1 MFNYQEEHKKLC
13 DLMHEIYIKKN
24 SDYGNSFSDLYDEYG
39 SIISE
44 IHIREKFN
52 RFKQLRTNESQVG
65 ESIED
70 TLMDMANYCLLTLLE
85 MKKLNSYIDEEV
97 IEENIELEEVQEE
110 VQDSTEDV
118 TEEMIS
124 DHLMTGHFKY
134 QDPDLLIR
142 TSGEQRI
149 SNFLLWQLA
158 YSELAFSDKNWPD
171 FDEDDLKQFVNDY
184 KHRNRRFGKVDESD
198 S

>member
-13 DLMHEIYIKKN
+13 DLMHETYIKKN

-97 IEENIELEEVQEE
+97 VEEDIELEEVQ
-110 VQDSTEDV
+110 DPTENA
-118 TEEMIS
+118 TEEIVVKS
-124 DHLMTGHFKY
+124 THKDEEIKSEFKRENHDTEY
-134 QDPDLLIR
+134 L
-142 TSGEQRI
+142 
-149 SNFLLWQLA
+149 
-158 YSELAFSDKNWPD
+158 
-171 FDEDDLKQFVNDY
+171 FDGATKEEIKKIKSAKGCLK
-184 KHRNRRFGKVDESD
+184 
-198 S
+198 

>member
-85 MKKLNSYIDEEV
+85 MKKLNSYVDEEV
-97 IEENIELEEVQEE
+97 AEEDIELEE
-110 VQDSTEDV
+110 VQDSTEDT
-118 TEEMIS
+118 TEEIVVKSMHKDEEIKS
-124 DHLMTGHFKY
+124 EFKRENHDTEY
-134 QDPDLLIR
+134 L
-142 TSGEQRI
+142 
-149 SNFLLWQLA
+149 
-158 YSELAFSDKNWPD
+158 
-171 FDEDDLKQFVNDY
+171 FDGATKEEIKKIKSAKGCLK
-184 KHRNRRFGKVDESD
+184 
-198 S
+198 

>member
-85 MKKLNSYIDEEV
+85 MKKLNNYVDEEV
-97 IEENIELEEVQEE
+97 VEEDIELEEVQ
-110 VQDSTEDV
+110 DPTENA
-118 TEEMIS
+118 TEEIVVKSMHKDEEIKS
-124 DHLMTGHFKY
+124 EFKRENHDTEY
-134 QDPDLLIR
+134 L
-142 TSGEQRI
+142 
-149 SNFLLWQLA
+149 
-158 YSELAFSDKNWPD
+158 
-171 FDEDDLKQFVNDY
+171 FDGATKEEIKKIKSAKGCLK
-184 KHRNRRFGKVDESD
+184 
-198 S
+198 

>member
-85 MKKLNSYIDEEV
+85 IKKLNSYVDEEV
-97 IEENIELEEVQEE
+97 AEEDIELEEVQ
-110 VQDSTEDV
+110 DPTENA
-118 TEEMIS
+118 TEEMVVKSMHKDEEIKS
-124 DHLMTGHFKY
+124 EFKRENHDTEY
-134 QDPDLLIR
+134 L
-142 TSGEQRI
+142 
-149 SNFLLWQLA
+149 
-158 YSELAFSDKNWPD
+158 
-171 FDEDDLKQFVNDY
+171 FDGATKEEIKKIKSAKGCLK
-184 KHRNRRFGKVDESD
+184 
-198 S
+198 

>member
-1 MFNYQEEHKKLC
+1 MFNYKEEHKKLC

-97 IEENIELEEVQEE
+97 AEEDIELEEVQ
-110 VQDSTEDV
+110 DPTENA
-118 TEEMIS
+118 TEEIVVKSMHKDEEIKS
-124 DHLMTGHFKY
+124 EFKRENHDTEY
-134 QDPDLLIR
+134 L
-142 TSGEQRI
+142 
-149 SNFLLWQLA
+149 
-158 YSELAFSDKNWPD
+158 
-171 FDEDDLKQFVNDY
+171 FDGATKEEIKKIKSAKGCLK
-184 KHRNRRFGKVDESD
+184 
-198 S
+198 

>member
-1 MFNYQEEHKKLC
+1 MFNYKEEHKKLC

-85 MKKLNSYIDEEV
+85 MKKLNSYVDEEV
-97 IEENIELEEVQEE
+97 AEEDIELEEVQDPIENA
-110 VQDSTEDV
+110 
-118 TEEMIS
+118 TEEIVVKSMHKDEEIKS
-124 DHLMTGHFKY
+124 EFKRENHDTEY
-134 QDPDLLIR
+134 L
-142 TSGEQRI
+142 
-149 SNFLLWQLA
+149 
-158 YSELAFSDKNWPD
+158 
-171 FDEDDLKQFVNDY
+171 FDGATKEEIKKIKSAKGCLK
-184 KHRNRRFGKVDESD
+184 
-198 S
+198 

>member
-85 MKKLNSYIDEEV
+85 MKKLNSYVDEEV
-97 IEENIELEEVQEE
+97 VEEDIELEEVQ
-110 VQDSTEDV
+110 DPTENA
-118 TEEMIS
+118 TEEIVVKSMHKDEEIKS
-124 DHLMTGHFKY
+124 EFKRENHDTEY
-134 QDPDLLIR
+134 L
-142 TSGEQRI
+142 
-149 SNFLLWQLA
+149 
-158 YSELAFSDKNWPD
+158 
-171 FDEDDLKQFVNDY
+171 FDGATKEEIKKIKSAKGCLK
-184 KHRNRRFGKVDESD
+184 
-198 S
+198 

>member
-1 MFNYQEEHKKLC
+1 MFNYKEEHKKLC

-85 MKKLNSYIDEEV
+85 IKKLNSYVDEEV
-97 IEENIELEEVQEE
+97 VEENIELEEVQEE
-110 VQDSTEDV
+110 VQDSTED
-118 TEEMIS
+118 TAEEIVVKSM
-124 DHLMTGHFKY
+124 HK
-134 QDPDLLIR
+134 
-142 TSGEQRI
+142 
-149 SNFLLWQLA
+149 
-158 YSELAFSDKNWPD
+158 
-171 FDEDDLKQFVNDY
+171 DEDIKSEFKRENHDTEYLFDGATKEEIKKIKSAKGCLK
-184 KHRNRRFGKVDESD
+184 
-198 S
+198 

>member
-1 MFNYQEEHKKLC
+1 MFNYKGEHKKLC
-13 DLMHEIYIKKN
+13 DLMHETYIKKN

-85 MKKLNSYIDEEV
+85 MKKLNSYVDEEV
-97 IEENIELEEVQEE
+97 IEENIELEEVQ
-110 VQDSTEDV
+110 DSTEDT
-118 TEEMIS
+118 TEEIVVKSM
-124 DHLMTGHFKY
+124 HK
-134 QDPDLLIR
+134 
-142 TSGEQRI
+142 
-149 SNFLLWQLA
+149 
-158 YSELAFSDKNWPD
+158 
-171 FDEDDLKQFVNDY
+171 DEDIKSEFKRENHDTEYLFDGATKEEIKKIKSAKGCLK
-184 KHRNRRFGKVDESD
+184 
-198 S
+198 

>member
-97 IEENIELEEVQEE
+97 IEEDIELEE
-110 VQDSTEDV
+110 VQDSTEDT
-118 TEEMIS
+118 TEEIVVKSMHKDEEIKS
-124 DHLMTGHFKY
+124 EFKRENHDTEY
-134 QDPDLLIR
+134 L
-142 TSGEQRI
+142 
-149 SNFLLWQLA
+149 
-158 YSELAFSDKNWPD
+158 
-171 FDEDDLKQFVNDY
+171 FDGATKEEIKKIKSAKGCLK
-184 KHRNRRFGKVDESD
+184 
-198 S
+198 

>member
-85 MKKLNSYIDEEV
+85 MKKLNSYVDEEV
-97 IEENIELEEVQEE
+97 VEEDIELEEI
-110 VQDSTEDV
+110 QDPTENA
-118 TEEMIS
+118 TEEMVVKSMHKDEEIKS
-124 DHLMTGHFKY
+124 EFKRENHDTEY
-134 QDPDLLIR
+134 L
-142 TSGEQRI
+142 
-149 SNFLLWQLA
+149 
-158 YSELAFSDKNWPD
+158 
-171 FDEDDLKQFVNDY
+171 FDGATKEEIKKIKSAKGCLK
-184 KHRNRRFGKVDESD
+184 
-198 S
+198 

>member
-85 MKKLNSYIDEEV
+85 IKKLNSYIDEEV
-97 IEENIELEEVQEE
+97 VEENIELEEVQ
-110 VQDSTEDV
+110 DPTENA
-118 TEEMIS
+118 TEEIVVKSMHKDEEIKS
-124 DHLMTGHFKY
+124 EFKRENHDTEY
-134 QDPDLLIR
+134 L
-142 TSGEQRI
+142 
-149 SNFLLWQLA
+149 
-158 YSELAFSDKNWPD
+158 
-171 FDEDDLKQFVNDY
+171 FDGATKEEIKKIKSAKGCLK
-184 KHRNRRFGKVDESD
+184 
-198 S
+198 

>member
-1 MFNYQEEHKKLC
+1 MFNYKEEHKKLC
-13 DLMHEIYIKKN
+13 DLMHETYIKKN

-44 IHIREKFN
+44 IHIREKFD

-97 IEENIELEEVQEE
+97 IEENIELEEVQ
-110 VQDSTEDV
+110 DSTEDT
-118 TEEMIS
+118 TEEIVVKSMHKDEEIKS
-124 DHLMTGHFKY
+124 EFKRENHDTEY
-134 QDPDLLIR
+134 L
-142 TSGEQRI
+142 
-149 SNFLLWQLA
+149 
-158 YSELAFSDKNWPD
+158 
-171 FDEDDLKQFVNDY
+171 FDGATKEEIEKIKSAKGCLK
-184 KHRNRRFGKVDESD
+184 
-198 S
+198 

>member
-85 MKKLNSYIDEEV
+85 MKKLNSYVDEEV
-97 IEENIELEEVQEE
+97 VEENIELEEVQDPTENAIEE
-110 VQDSTEDV
+110 IVVKS
-118 TEEMIS
+118 M
-124 DHLMTGHFKY
+124 HK
-134 QDPDLLIR
+134 
-142 TSGEQRI
+142 
-149 SNFLLWQLA
+149 
-158 YSELAFSDKNWPD
+158 
-171 FDEDDLKQFVNDY
+171 DEDIKSEFKRENHDTEYLFDGATKEEIKKIKSARGCLK
-184 KHRNRRFGKVDESD
+184 
-198 S
+198 

>member
-1 MFNYQEEHKKLC
+1 MFNYKEEHKKLC
-13 DLMHEIYIKKN
+13 NLMHEIYIKKN

-85 MKKLNSYIDEEV
+85 IKKLNSYIDEEV
-97 IEENIELEEVQEE
+97 VEENIELEEVQ
-110 VQDSTEDV
+110 DPTENV
-118 TEEMIS
+118 TEEIVVKSM
-124 DHLMTGHFKY
+124 HK
-134 QDPDLLIR
+134 
-142 TSGEQRI
+142 
-149 SNFLLWQLA
+149 
-158 YSELAFSDKNWPD
+158 
-171 FDEDDLKQFVNDY
+171 DEDIKSEFKRENHDTEYLFDGATKEEIKKIKSAKGCLK
-184 KHRNRRFGKVDESD
+184 
-198 S
+198 

>member
-85 MKKLNSYIDEEV
+85 IKKFNSYIDEEV
-97 IEENIELEEVQEE
+97 VEENIELEEVQ
-110 VQDSTEDV
+110 DPTENA
-118 TEEMIS
+118 TEEIVVKSMHKDEEIKS
-124 DHLMTGHFKY
+124 EFKRENHDTEY
-134 QDPDLLIR
+134 L
-142 TSGEQRI
+142 
-149 SNFLLWQLA
+149 
-158 YSELAFSDKNWPD
+158 
-171 FDEDDLKQFVNDY
+171 FDGATKEEIKKIKSAKGCLK
-184 KHRNRRFGKVDESD
+184 
-198 S
+198 

>member
-85 MKKLNSYIDEEV
+85 MKKLNSYVDEEV
-97 IEENIELEEVQEE
+97 AEEDIELEEI
-110 VQDSTEDV
+110 QDPTENA
-118 TEEMIS
+118 TEEMVVKSMHKDEEIKS
-124 DHLMTGHFKY
+124 EFKRENHDTEY
-134 QDPDLLIR
+134 L
-142 TSGEQRI
+142 
-149 SNFLLWQLA
+149 
-158 YSELAFSDKNWPD
+158 
-171 FDEDDLKQFVNDY
+171 FDEATKEEIEKIKSAKGCLK
-184 KHRNRRFGKVDESD
+184 
-198 S
+198 

>member
-85 MKKLNSYIDEEV
+85 MKKLNSYVDEEAV
-97 IEENIELEEVQEE
+97 EEDIELEEVQ
-110 VQDSTEDV
+110 DPTENA
-118 TEEMIS
+118 TEEIVVKSMHKDEEIKS
-124 DHLMTGHFKY
+124 EFKRENHDTEY
-134 QDPDLLIR
+134 L
-142 TSGEQRI
+142 
-149 SNFLLWQLA
+149 
-158 YSELAFSDKNWPD
+158 
-171 FDEDDLKQFVNDY
+171 FDGATKEEIKKIKSAKGCLK
-184 KHRNRRFGKVDESD
+184 
-198 S
+198 

>member
-1 MFNYQEEHKKLC
+1 MFNYKEEHKKLC
-13 DLMHEIYIKKN
+13 DLMHETYIKKN

-97 IEENIELEEVQEE
+97 VEEDIELEEVQ
-110 VQDSTEDV
+110 DPTENA
-118 TEEMIS
+118 TEEIVVKS
-124 DHLMTGHFKY
+124 THKDEEIKSEFKRENHDTEY
-134 QDPDLLIR
+134 L
-142 TSGEQRI
+142 
-149 SNFLLWQLA
+149 
-158 YSELAFSDKNWPD
+158 
-171 FDEDDLKQFVNDY
+171 FDGATKEEIKKIKSAKGCLK
-184 KHRNRRFGKVDESD
+184 
-198 S
+198 

>member
-97 IEENIELEEVQEE
+97 IEENIELEEVQ
-110 VQDSTEDV
+110 DPTENA
-118 TEEMIS
+118 TEEIVVKS
-124 DHLMTGHFKY
+124 THKEEEIKSEFKRENHDTEY
-134 QDPDLLIR
+134 L
-142 TSGEQRI
+142 
-149 SNFLLWQLA
+149 
-158 YSELAFSDKNWPD
+158 
-171 FDEDDLKQFVNDY
+171 FDGATKEEIKKIKSAKGCLK
-184 KHRNRRFGKVDESD
+184 
-198 S
+198 

>member
-85 MKKLNSYIDEEV
+85 MKKLNSYVDEEV
-97 IEENIELEEVQEE
+97 TEEDIELEEI
-110 VQDSTEDV
+110 QDPTENA
-118 TEEMIS
+118 TEEMVVKSMHKDEEIKS
-124 DHLMTGHFKY
+124 EFKRENHDTEY
-134 QDPDLLIR
+134 L
-142 TSGEQRI
+142 
-149 SNFLLWQLA
+149 
-158 YSELAFSDKNWPD
+158 
-171 FDEDDLKQFVNDY
+171 FDGATKEEIKKIKSAKGCLK
-184 KHRNRRFGKVDESD
+184 
-198 S
+198 

>member
-1 MFNYQEEHKKLC
+1 MFDYQEEHKKLC

-85 MKKLNSYIDEEV
+85 MKKLNSYIDEEA

-110 VQDSTEDV
+110 VQDSAEDAI
-118 TEEMIS
+118 EEIVVKSM
-124 DHLMTGHFKY
+124 HK
-134 QDPDLLIR
+134 
-142 TSGEQRI
+142 
-149 SNFLLWQLA
+149 
-158 YSELAFSDKNWPD
+158 
-171 FDEDDLKQFVNDY
+171 DEDIKSEFKRENHDTEYLFDGATKEEIKKIKSAKGCLK
-184 KHRNRRFGKVDESD
+184 
-198 S
+198 

>member
-1 MFNYQEEHKKLC
+1 MFNYKEEHKKLC

-97 IEENIELEEVQEE
+97 VEEDIELEEVQ
-110 VQDSTEDV
+110 DPTENA
-118 TEEMIS
+118 TEEIVVKSMHKDEEIKS
-124 DHLMTGHFKY
+124 EFKRENHDTEY
-134 QDPDLLIR
+134 L
-142 TSGEQRI
+142 
-149 SNFLLWQLA
+149 
-158 YSELAFSDKNWPD
+158 
-171 FDEDDLKQFVNDY
+171 FDGATKEEIKKIKSAKGCLK
-184 KHRNRRFGKVDESD
+184 
-198 S
+198 

>member
-97 IEENIELEEVQEE
+97 AEEDIELEE
-110 VQDSTEDV
+110 VQDSTENA
-118 TEEMIS
+118 TEEIVVKSMHKDEEIKS
-124 DHLMTGHFKY
+124 EFKRENHDTEY
-134 QDPDLLIR
+134 L
-142 TSGEQRI
+142 
-149 SNFLLWQLA
+149 
-158 YSELAFSDKNWPD
+158 
-171 FDEDDLKQFVNDY
+171 FDGATKEEIKKIKSAKGCLK
-184 KHRNRRFGKVDESD
+184 
-198 S
+198 

>member
-85 MKKLNSYIDEEV
+85 MKKLNSYVDEEV
-97 IEENIELEEVQEE
+97 VEEDIELEE
-110 VQDSTEDV
+110 VQDSTEDT
-118 TEEMIS
+118 TEEIVVKSMHKNEDIKS
-124 DHLMTGHFKY
+124 EFKRENHDTEY
-134 QDPDLLIR
+134 L
-142 TSGEQRI
+142 
-149 SNFLLWQLA
+149 
-158 YSELAFSDKNWPD
+158 
-171 FDEDDLKQFVNDY
+171 FDGATKEEIKKIKSAKGCLK
-184 KHRNRRFGKVDESD
+184 
-198 S
+198 

>member
-1 MFNYQEEHKKLC
+1 MFNYQEEHKKLY

-85 MKKLNSYIDEEV
+85 MKKLNSYVDEEV
-97 IEENIELEEVQEE
+97 AEEDIELEEVQ
-110 VQDSTEDV
+110 DPTENA
-118 TEEMIS
+118 TEEIVVKSMHKDEEIKS
-124 DHLMTGHFKY
+124 EFKRENHDTEY
-134 QDPDLLIR
+134 L
-142 TSGEQRI
+142 
-149 SNFLLWQLA
+149 
-158 YSELAFSDKNWPD
+158 
-171 FDEDDLKQFVNDY
+171 FDGATKEEIKKIKSAKGCLK
-184 KHRNRRFGKVDESD
+184 
-198 S
+198 

>member
-85 MKKLNSYIDEEV
+85 MKKLNSYVDEEV
-97 IEENIELEEVQEE
+97 AEEDIELEEI
-110 VQDSTEDV
+110 QDPTENA
-118 TEEMIS
+118 TEEIVVKSMHKDEEIKS
-124 DHLMTGHFKY
+124 EFKRENHDTEY
-134 QDPDLLIR
+134 L
-142 TSGEQRI
+142 
-149 SNFLLWQLA
+149 
-158 YSELAFSDKNWPD
+158 
-171 FDEDDLKQFVNDY
+171 FDGATKEEIKKIKSAKGCLK
-184 KHRNRRFGKVDESD
+184 
-198 S
+198 

>member
-85 MKKLNSYIDEEV
+85 MKKLNSYVDEEV
-97 IEENIELEEVQEE
+97 VEEDIELEE
-110 VQDSTEDV
+110 VQDSTEDAI
-118 TEEMIS
+118 EEIVVKSM
-124 DHLMTGHFKY
+124 HK
-134 QDPDLLIR
+134 
-142 TSGEQRI
+142 
-149 SNFLLWQLA
+149 
-158 YSELAFSDKNWPD
+158 
-171 FDEDDLKQFVNDY
+171 DEDIKSEFKRENHDTEYLFDGTTKEEIEKIKSAKGCLK
-184 KHRNRRFGKVDESD
+184 
-198 S
+198 

>member
-1 MFNYQEEHKKLC
+1 MFNYKEEHKKLC
-13 DLMHEIYIKKN
+13 DLMHETYIKKN

-97 IEENIELEEVQEE
+97 AEEDIELEEVQ
-110 VQDSTEDV
+110 DPTENA
-118 TEEMIS
+118 TEEIVVKSMHKDEEIKS
-124 DHLMTGHFKY
+124 EFKRENHDTEY
-134 QDPDLLIR
+134 L
-142 TSGEQRI
+142 
-149 SNFLLWQLA
+149 
-158 YSELAFSDKNWPD
+158 
-171 FDEDDLKQFVNDY
+171 FDGATKEEIKKIKSAKGCLK
-184 KHRNRRFGKVDESD
+184 
-198 S
+198 

>member
-1 MFNYQEEHKKLC
+1 
-13 DLMHEIYIKKN
+13 MHEIYIKKN

-85 MKKLNSYIDEEV
+85 MKKLNSYVDEEV
-97 IEENIELEEVQEE
+97 AEEDIELEEVQ
-110 VQDSTEDV
+110 DPTENA
-118 TEEMIS
+118 TEEIVVKSMHKDEEIKS
-124 DHLMTGHFKY
+124 EFKRENHDTEY
-134 QDPDLLIR
+134 L
-142 TSGEQRI
+142 
-149 SNFLLWQLA
+149 
-158 YSELAFSDKNWPD
+158 
-171 FDEDDLKQFVNDY
+171 FDGATKEEIKKIKSAKGCLK
-184 KHRNRRFGKVDESD
+184 
-198 S
+198 

>member
-85 MKKLNSYIDEEV
+85 MKKLNSYVDEEV
-97 IEENIELEEVQEE
+97 AEEDIELEEVQ
-110 VQDSTEDV
+110 DPTENA
-118 TEEMIS
+118 TEEIVVKSMHKDEEIKS
-124 DHLMTGHFKY
+124 EFKRENHDTEY
-134 QDPDLLIR
+134 L
-142 TSGEQRI
+142 
-149 SNFLLWQLA
+149 
-158 YSELAFSDKNWPD
+158 
-171 FDEDDLKQFVNDY
+171 FDGATKEEIKKIKSAKGCLK
-184 KHRNRRFGKVDESD
+184 
-198 S
+198 

>member
-1 MFNYQEEHKKLC
+1 MFNYKEEHKKLC

-44 IHIREKFN
+44 IHIREKFD

-85 MKKLNSYIDEEV
+85 MKKLNNYVDEEV
-97 IEENIELEEVQEE
+97 VEEDIELEEI
-110 VQDSTEDV
+110 QDPTENA
-118 TEEMIS
+118 TEEIVVKSMHKDEEIKS
-124 DHLMTGHFKY
+124 EFKRENHDTEY
-134 QDPDLLIR
+134 L
-142 TSGEQRI
+142 
-149 SNFLLWQLA
+149 
-158 YSELAFSDKNWPD
+158 
-171 FDEDDLKQFVNDY
+171 FDGATKEEIKKIKSAKGCLK
-184 KHRNRRFGKVDESD
+184 
-198 S
+198 

>member
-85 MKKLNSYIDEEV
+85 MKKLNSYVDEEV
-97 IEENIELEEVQEE
+97 AEEDTELEEVQ
-110 VQDSTEDV
+110 DPTENA
-118 TEEMIS
+118 TEEIVVKSMHKDEEIKS
-124 DHLMTGHFKY
+124 EFKRENHDTEY
-134 QDPDLLIR
+134 L
-142 TSGEQRI
+142 
-149 SNFLLWQLA
+149 
-158 YSELAFSDKNWPD
+158 
-171 FDEDDLKQFVNDY
+171 FDGATKEEIKKIKSAKGCLK
-184 KHRNRRFGKVDESD
+184 
-198 S
+198 

>member
-1 MFNYQEEHKKLC
+1 MFNYKEEHKKLC

-24 SDYGNSFSDLYDEYG
+24 SDYRNSFSDLYDEYG

-44 IHIREKFN
+44 IHIREKFD

-97 IEENIELEEVQEE
+97 VEEDIELEE
-110 VQDSTEDV
+110 VQDSTEDT
-118 TEEMIS
+118 TEEIVVKSMHKDEEIKS
-124 DHLMTGHFKY
+124 EFKRENHDTEY
-134 QDPDLLIR
+134 L
-142 TSGEQRI
+142 
-149 SNFLLWQLA
+149 
-158 YSELAFSDKNWPD
+158 
-171 FDEDDLKQFVNDY
+171 FDGATKEEIKKIKSAKGCLK
-184 KHRNRRFGKVDESD
+184 
-198 S
+198 

>member
-97 IEENIELEEVQEE
+97 AEEDIELEEVQ
-110 VQDSTEDV
+110 DPTENA
-118 TEEMIS
+118 TEEIVVKSMHKDEEIKS
-124 DHLMTGHFKY
+124 EFKRENHDTEY
-134 QDPDLLIR
+134 L
-142 TSGEQRI
+142 
-149 SNFLLWQLA
+149 
-158 YSELAFSDKNWPD
+158 
-171 FDEDDLKQFVNDY
+171 FDGATKEEIKKIKSAKGCLK
-184 KHRNRRFGKVDESD
+184 
-198 S
+198 